1 MSVLQKHLATGS
13 LAYWATFHR
22 SKATLIIAEPGTVS
36 LKGRVEYLHCPLR
49 EFWMK
54 AVIDPLAL
62 TAIFQQPAGA
72 QLSKVSGHFWLVI
85 VERPDQ
91 FADT

>member
-1 MSVLQKHLATGS
+1 
-13 LAYWATFHR
+13 
-22 SKATLIIAEPGTVS
+22 
-36 LKGRVEYLHCPLR
+36 
-49 EFWMK
+49 MK